1 MTYASSGNTAPHHAL
16 AEHCQALREAL
27 ERNAW
32 EEAETIA
39 KKLPLLIEADRRASS
54 EPSVD
59 AKERRTALLAAQEA
73 LNEARTHL
81 DPAYQSLCKLL
92 TAWNV
97 LPPDPR

>member
-1 MTYASSGNTAPHHAL
+1 MPVSGNTSPHQKL
-16 AEHCQALREAL
+16 AEHCQALREAV

-39 KKLPLLIEADRRASS
+39 KNLPLLIEADRRASS